1 MSDVEAVE
9 VRALAAERLADFLAF
24 FDGDAFADN
33 PGWASCYCQCFLID
47 HRRESWKERSTAQN
61 RADACAKIGDGR
73 MQGFLAY
80 RGGRVVGW
88 CNAGPWSVM
97 TALHAE
103 PEALADELGEITCFL
118 VAAPHRRQG
127 VARAL
132 LDAACDGLRARGLA
146 WVEAYART
154 DDPGAAA
161 NHHGPLA
168 MYLAAGFT
176 VHRADPDG
184 SPGVYVRKPLRAP
197 QA

>member
-1 MSDVEAVE
+1 MSDVEAVA

-73 MQGFLAY
+73 MQGYLAY

-146 WVEAYART
+146 WV
-154 DDPGAAA
+154 
-161 NHHGPLA
+161 
-168 MYLAAGFT
+168 
-176 VHRADPDG
+176 
-184 SPGVYVRKPLRAP
+184 
-197 QA
+197 